1 MILYNDKLVIVFN
14 IQGKDGDK
22 LSVDEIIND
31 LESDEL
37 SRFGYEQYGG
47 ERGT

>member
-1 MILYNDKLVIVFN
+1 M
-14 IQGKDGDK
+14 QGKDGDK

-37 SRFGYEQYGG
+37 SRFGYEQNGG
-47 ERGT
+47 PSWSRTRDLTLIRRAL